1 MMIKAKAVRVIPGI
15 LACFAIVLAI
25 AFSKSLAQGC
35 LYGIQICLN
44 SLIPSLFFFMAL
56 SSFLMQSGI
65 GDKMFYPLCYP
76 LSKMFRIEKKF
87 VPIFC
92 FSLLG
97 GYPIGPKLIADAISK
112 KEMSPKTGAR
122 MLAFCVNCGPA
133 FLISAVS
140 VPIFH
145 NYRIGMIVYLSQ
157 ILSAFCIGCL
167 LGRKKTESPFSKVLT
182 QNQQYAH
189 LSFSNEFVI
198 AVQTSVKSMALIC
211 AFVVAFTG
219 ISQVLKDTG
228 MIHAISSLLQY
239 VMTEESANCLVF
251 GLLEVTSGCARLSGS
266 PSMPLFI
273 LFTGFG
279 GICVHIQTKA
289 ILNKAAV
296 KMNLF
301 YLLRPI
307 YILFSYIFS
316 MFFIRLCGG
325 ETAVFQAQDQII
337 RKNYTASPVSS
348 VLLIILSITL
358 LLSNQKSDGISVSK
372 KAKIR

>member
-1 MMIKAKAVRVIPGI
+1 M
-15 LACFAIVLAI
+15 
-25 AFSKSLAQGC
+25 
-35 LYGIQICLN
+35 YGIQICLN

-145 NYRIGMIVYLSQ
+145 NYGIGMIVYLSQ

-358 LLSNQKSDGISVSK
+358 LLSNQKSDTIETNQS
-372 KAKIR
+372 

>member
-145 NYRIGMIVYLSQ
+145 NYGIGMIVYLSQ

-228 MIHAISSLLQY
+228 MIRAISSLLQY

-358 LLSNQKSDGISVSK
+358 LLSNQKSDTIETNQS
-372 KAKIR
+372 

>member
-1 MMIKAKAVRVIPGI
+1 MFCHCSGNCIFKI
-15 LACFAIVLAI
+15 ACPRMP
-25 AFSKSLAQGC
+25 
-35 LYGIQICLN
+35 YGIQICLN

-239 VMTEESANCLVF
+239 VMTEESANRSSIR
-251 GLLEVTSGCARLSGS
+251 VTGS
-266 PSMPLFI
+266 N
-273 LFTGFG
+273 
-279 GICVHIQTKA
+279 Q
-289 ILNKAAV
+289 
-296 KMNLF
+296 
-301 YLLRPI
+301 
-307 YILFSYIFS
+307 
-316 MFFIRLCGG
+316 RLCP
-325 ETAVFQAQDQII
+325 AVRISLYAAFYSIYRI
-337 RKNYTASPVSS
+337 RRNLRSHT
-348 VLLIILSITL
+348 
-358 LLSNQKSDGISVSK
+358 NQSDSE
-372 KAKIR
+372 